1 MIKIKEIHKE
11 KENHYFIVYKFNNEV
26 RTCNG
31 TAKEVLT
38 FLSKDIKEINDK

>member
-1 MIKIKEIHKE
+1 MIKIEEIYKE

-31 TAKEVLT
+31 TAKEVLN
-38 FLSKDIKEINDK
+38 FLAKDIKEINDK

>member
-1 MIKIKEIHKE
+1 MIKIEEIHKE

-31 TAKEVLT
+31 TAKEVLN

>member
-1 MIKIKEIHKE
+1 MIKIEEIHKE

-31 TAKEVLT
+31 TAKGSFR
-38 FLSKDIKEINDK
+38 FLS